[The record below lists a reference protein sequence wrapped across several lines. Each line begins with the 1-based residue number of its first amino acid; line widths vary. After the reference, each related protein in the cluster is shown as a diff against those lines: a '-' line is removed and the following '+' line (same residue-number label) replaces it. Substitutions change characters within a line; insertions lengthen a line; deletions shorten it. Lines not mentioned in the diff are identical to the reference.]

1 MTKFDKS
8 VRQTRIVIITV
19 FNKIYGK
26 WKLSYL
32 SQKGRNMEKFISI
45 KENVQTEIVVKKSKF
60 ICNLIKVESQEE
72 AEEHIK
78 KIKKK
83 YYDARHNCV
92 AYRVIEDEQVVEK
105 SSDDGEPSGTAGGPM
120 LNILQKNN
128 LGNVLVVVT
137 RYFGGILLG
146 TGGLVRAYSD
156 ATLDAIEISEKV
168 EKCIGIEAEVELDY
182 NNLESFK
189 YYCKKNNIYIKEYD
203 YSEKIICKIQLEEE
217 NKGRLEDDFN
227 TKKVNLINLKFLS
240 KKLIEKSI
248 IN

>member
-1 MTKFDKS
+1 
-8 VRQTRIVIITV
+8 
-19 FNKIYGK
+19 
-26 WKLSYL
+26 
-32 SQKGRNMEKFISI
+32 MENFISV
-45 KENVQTEIVVKKSKF
+45 KESVQTEIVVKKSKF
-60 ICNLIKVESQEE
+60 ICNLIRVENQKE
-72 AEEHIK
+72 AEECIK

-92 AYRVIEDEQVVEK
+92 AYRVIENEQIVEK

-128 LGNVLVVVT
+128 LCNIVLIVT

-156 ATLDAIEISEKV
+156 ATFEAINMAEKI
-168 EKCIGIEAEVELDY
+168 EKCIGIEAEAELDY

-189 YYCKKNNIYIKEYD
+189 YYCKKNDIYIKNCD
-203 YSEKIICKIQLEEE
+203 YSNKIICKIQLEERTKE
-217 NKGRLEDDFN
+217 KLIDDFN
-227 TKKVNLINLKFLS
+227 TKKVNLINLKVLS

-248 IN
+248 IK